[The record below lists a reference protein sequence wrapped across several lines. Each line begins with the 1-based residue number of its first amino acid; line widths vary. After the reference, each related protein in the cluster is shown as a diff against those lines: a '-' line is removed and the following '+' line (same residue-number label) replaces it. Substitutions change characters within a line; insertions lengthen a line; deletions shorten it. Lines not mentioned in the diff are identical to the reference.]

1 MNIPSK
7 PAAIASMPRQC
18 PLCAHAVERILAGH
32 PAYAA
37 PDRFDVYGCGGCDTR
52 FAWPMAT
59 SSTIYEQIYR
69 VAARLHGYDRYE
81 RLRAAAAVSDS
92 PLDLLADREDVYW
105 GVREALRP
113 LLASGRR
120 PRILEIGSGMGYL
133 TFALHRAGCDIV
145 GIDHSAEA
153 VATATATFGPLFQV
167 APAESLAASGLGGFD
182 AVVSTEVIE
191 HLQDPHG
198 FVRDAASLLAP
209 GGVLVLT
216 TPNMD
221 LYPRNLAWH
230 TDPAPVH
237 LWWFSKTS
245 LRRIAWDCGLQPSFI
260 DYSAL
265 YGRSRE
271 PAVASKPQSL
281 DEAGNIVFRDS
292 ALNAFAWA
300 LMKRVPGLAPLVTRI
315 FLARTGR
322 QFARERFGRE
332 SLCICAVLRAD
343 VVPPASAWPVANP
356 R

>member
-1 MNIPSK
+1 MKLESK
-7 PAAIASMPRQC
+7 PTSVADMPTHC
-18 PLCAHAVERILAGH
+18 LLCSHTVERILAGH

-37 PDRFDVYGCGGCDTR
+37 PHRFDIYDCGGCDTR
-52 FAWPMAT
+52 FAWPMVT

-69 VAARLHGYDRYE
+69 VAARLPGYDRYE
-81 RLRAAAAVSDS
+81 RLRAAVASNAR
-92 PLDLLADREDVYW
+92 PLDVLADSEDVYW

-133 TFALHRAGCDIV
+133 TFALHQAGCDIV

-153 VATATATFGPLFQV
+153 VDKATTTFGPLFRV

-198 FVRDAASLLAP
+198 FVRDAAALLAP

-260 DYSAL
+260 DYSAF

-271 PAVASKPQSL
+271 PAVVSKPQSL
-281 DEAGNIVFRDS
+281 DAAGNLIFRDS
-292 ALNAFAWA
+292 ALNTFARA
-300 LMKRVPGLAPLVTRI
+300 LMARFPRLAPTITRI

-322 QFARERFGRE
+322 QLARERFGRE
-332 SLCICAVLRAD
+332 SLCVCAVLRAEAATSS
-343 VVPPASAWPVANP
+343 P
-356 R
+356 